1 VVSALG
7 VDTVMG
13 KDYMTGFNDQVVAEF
28 RQNNGKLGGM
38 FEGWEL
44 ILLTTTGA
52 KTGRRRTNPLGYLE
66 IDGSTVVV
74 ASSMGAPKHPG
85 WYHNIR
91 HDQRVTVET
100 GTETYQAIA
109 AIPVGAERDALF
121 EKVVAKEPGF
131 GEYQEKTTRVLPVV
145 TLHRIDD
152 RVRGMGDFLVEVH
165 DWLRQEL
172 KTLRAGVD
180 EIVAGRAD
188 SLTMEMSLRAH
199 CVSFCEALTKH
210 HTGEDM
216 GAFPMLAQRFPALE
230 PALAKLGEDHFVV
243 AGLQKRI
250 RGLVEGY
257 VHGESDPVRLRD
269 DFDALASKLEAHFA
283 YEEETVV
290 AALNVTA
297 PVPDFG

>member
-1 VVSALG
+1 
-7 VDTVMG
+7 
-13 KDYMTGFNDQVVAEF
+13 MTGFNDQVVAEF
-28 RQNNGKLGGM
+28 RQHNGKLSGM

-52 KTGRRRTNPLGYLE
+52 KTGQPRTSPLGHLE
-66 IDGSTVVV
+66 IDGHTVVV
-74 ASSMGAPKHPG
+74 ASSMGSPKHPA

-100 GTETYQAIA
+100 GTETYEAIA
-109 AIPVGAERDALF
+109 AISVGAERDALF

-131 GEYQEKTTRVLPVV
+131 GEYQKKTTRVLPVV
-145 TLHRIDD
+145 ILHRVDD

-165 DWLRQEL
+165 DWLREEL

-188 SLTMEMSLRAH
+188 SLTMEKSLRAH

-216 GAFPMLAQRFPALE
+216 GAFPMLAQRFPALA
-230 PALAKLGEDHFVV
+230 PALTKLGEDHVVV

-250 RGLVEGY
+250 RELVDGY

-283 YEEETVV
+283 YEEKTVV

-297 PVPDFG
+297 PAPDFG